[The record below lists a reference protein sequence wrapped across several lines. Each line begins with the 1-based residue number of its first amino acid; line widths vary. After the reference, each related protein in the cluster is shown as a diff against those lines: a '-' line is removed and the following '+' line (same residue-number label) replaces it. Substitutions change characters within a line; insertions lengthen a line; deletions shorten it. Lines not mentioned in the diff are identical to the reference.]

1 MKFNKKIAAYLLAA
15 ACTASAFGVAAI
27 SPVADNAVEI
37 KTVSA
42 ASDFTISADNASV
55 KAGETFKINIS
66 LENVPASGVAGLDFA
81 VKYDSKVMEVTK
93 VTEGSASTNDSVQVE
108 GISSNLYTNIAA
120 GEVSVLWATGQLK
133 TTDTWIKSD
142 GVLLTLECKAVA
154 DGSTSVEITKASRAG
169 ATGVDAAVENLA
181 VINPSVVAGK
191 VTVGGN
197 TTQNPGTNTL
207 YGDTSLDGVVD
218 LTDLTQ
224 LALYLLGDVKLEGQA
239 YDNADVIVDGVVG
252 IDDLA
257 TLKQYVVKDPEA
269 VLGVKK

>member
-27 SPVADNAVEI
+27 SPASQKTVEI
-37 KTVSA
+37 NTVSA
-42 ASDFTISADNASV
+42 ASDFTISASSADV
-55 KAGETFKINIS
+55 KAGETFKIDIN

-81 VKYDSKVMEVTK
+81 IKYDSKVMEVTK

-108 GISSNLYTNIAA
+108 GLSSNLYTNIAA

-169 ATGVDAAVENLA
+169 ATSVDAAVENLA

-191 VTVGGN
+191 VTVGAGSSAGDN
-197 TTQNPGTNTL
+197 M
-207 YGDTSLDGVVD
+207 YGDVDLNGTID
-218 LTDLTQ
+218 LTDLT
-224 LALYLLGDVKLEGQA
+224 LIALHLLGDTNLQGQA
-239 YDNADVIVDGVVG
+239 LENADVIVDGKLG
-252 IDDLA
+252 LDDLA
-257 TLKQYVVKDPEA
+257 TMKQYIVKDPDV
-269 VLGVKK
+269 VLGLKK